1 MVTINAVGRRV
12 GIPAMTILL
21 SMFLTLLLFACGG
34 GTKNATPA
42 AAPTSA
48 TSGQAS
54 QQEQSPTQEVPK
66 TQATT
71 ASQTEA
77 QPVGDATSTPL
88 PGRREAV
95 LEGGTPVN
103 KAGTANVT
111 PLPNQIGDC
120 ILKPKTDC
128 QGANLRGSDLSPA
141 RANSWSMGLTIDLSY
156 ANFSKSD
163 WTGSD
168 LTRANLEGINLTEAN
183 LNGVSF
189 KEAVLFK
196 ANLTGANLTDAK
208 FDFADLEDT
217 IMDGVIYCRTKMNDG
232 TTRNDNC

>member
-1 MVTINAVGRRV
+1 MVAVYEIGRRL
-12 GIPAMTILL
+12 GIPAVSITL
-21 SMFLTLLLFACGG
+21 SVFLVVLLLFAACGS
-34 GTKNATPA
+34 GTETAAPA
-42 AAPTSA
+42 AAPTS
-48 TSGQAS
+48 SGQTS
-54 QQEQSPTQEVPK
+54 EQQQAPTQEVSK
-66 TQATT
+66 GQATT
-71 ASQTEA
+71 APQTK
-77 QPVGDATSTPL
+77 QQSSTDAKSTPL

-168 LTRANLEGINLTEAN
+168 LTRANLEGIDLTEAN
-183 LNGVSF
+183 LTGVSF

-232 TTRNDNC
+232 STRNDNC